1 MAEDLKH
8 SEDFLS
14 QATAIVVEKASD
26 EQFGV
31 SELAEAMN
39 MSRSNLLRKIQAGT
53 GLSAS
58 LFIRKIRLEIA
69 MDLLKEGNMTVSEV
83 SYQVGFG
90 SASYFIKC
98 FREQY
103 GFPPGEV
110 GKQKIE
116 LPQKE
121 DNPIAQPNQDRL
133 SKTWIFGLLAV
144 LLVIAVGYFFWPK
157 TEPQFSL
164 EEKSIAVLPFKNES
178 ADSSNLY
185 FVNGLMESTLN
196 NLQKIKNLRVIS
208 RSSVEKYR
216 NTNKSIPE
224 MASELGVSYFV
235 SGSGQ
240 KVGEQVLLSI
250 QLIDAETERQVWA
263 EQYNRQL
270 ADIFSIQNE
279 IATQITDAIKVFVTP
294 TELEQIEKRPTDNLL
309 AYDYFLQ
316 ALEPYHSRTDEGLKE
331 GIALFEKAIE
341 QDPEFSLAYAHIAIS
356 YYLLEMF
363 RSEKQFTEKINSYA
377 DKALLFDS
385 KSAES
390 LTAKAF
396 YYIQSEEFALAR
408 PYLEKALEYNP
419 NSALAIQMLADFYF
433 RLEPDTE
440 KYLEYALKAVQIQ
453 VESGDSTSQSYSYL
467 QLANA
472 LVTAGFVDEAKQFID
487 RSLAYDSTNYY
498 APHLRSYILFAKEK
512 DNEKMRQRLI
522 KLWERDPSRLDILQ
536 DIGKFFYL
544 DRKYDSADFYYTIF
558 VEARAT
564 NGLSIYELEN
574 SKISLVYEQNG
585 KVKEADRLFEEYQEF
600 AESDQSIYRNIAL
613 ATKYAIEEDWEK
625 ALDYVEA
632 FANEENN
639 QFWFLYLKDE
649 PVFEP
654 IKNQPRFQSAMQK
667 IETRF
672 WEQHEK
678 IKLKLEKENLI

>member
-1 MAEDLKH
+1 MAEGQKH
-8 SEDFLS
+8 SEDFIS
-14 QATAIVVEKASD
+14 QATALVVERAAD
-26 EQFGV
+26 EHFGV
-31 SELAEAMN
+31 SELADAMN
-39 MSRSNLLRKIQAGT
+39 MSRSNLLRKVQAAT

-90 SASYFIKC
+90 STSYFIKC

-110 GKQKIE
+110 GKQKTE
-116 LPQKE
+116 V
-121 DNPIAQPNQDRL
+121 NPEE
-133 SKTWIFGLLAV
+133 SKPVVPSNEKRNFRIWILGFLGV
-144 LLVIAVGYFFWPK
+144 LVVAAMGYFFWPK
-157 TEPQFSL
+157 TSSELSS
-164 EEKSIAVLPFKNES
+164 EEKTIAVLPFKNES

-196 NLQKIKNLRVIS
+196 NLQKINNLRVIS

-216 NTNKSIPE
+216 NTNKSIAE

-240 KVGEQVLLSI
+240 KVGNQVLLNI
-250 QLIDAETERQVWA
+250 QLIDAQTERQIWA

-270 ADIFSIQNE
+270 EDIFSIQNE
-279 IATQITDAIKVFVTP
+279 IATQITDAIKVIVTP
-294 TELEQIEKRPTDNLL
+294 TELEQIEKRPAKNLL
-309 AYDYFLQ
+309 AYDYYLQ
-316 ALEPYHSRTDEGLKE
+316 ALEPYHSRTDEGLLK
-331 GIALFEKAIE
+331 GIELFEKAIE
-341 QDPEFSLAYAHIAIS
+341 QDPEFSLAYAHVAIS

-363 RSEKQFTEKINSYA
+363 RAEKQFTEKINSYA

-433 RLEPDTE
+433 RLAPDTE
-440 KYLEYALKAVQIQ
+440 KYLEYALKAVQLQ
-453 VESGDSTSQSYSYL
+453 VTSGDSTTQSYSYL

-472 LVTAGFVDEAKQFID
+472 LMTAGFVEEARKFID
-487 RSLAYDSTNYY
+487 QSLAYDSTNYY
-498 APHLRSYILFAKEK
+498 APHLRSYILFAQEK

-522 KLWERDPSRLDILQ
+522 REWKKDPSRLDILQ
-536 DIGKFFYL
+536 DIGKFYYL
-544 DRKYDSADFYYTIF
+544 DKKYDSAFFYYSQF
-558 VEARAT
+558 VDARES
-564 NGLSIYELEN
+564 NGLKIYELEN
-574 SKISLVYEQNG
+574 AKISLVYEENG
-585 KVKEADRLFEEYQEF
+585 KTRQANRLFEEF
-600 AESDQSIYRNIAL
+600 ATYAEADQSIYRNIAL
-613 ATKYAIEEDWEK
+613 ATQSAMKEDWEK
-625 ALDYVEA
+625 ALDLLEA
-632 FANEENN
+632 FAEEDNN

-654 IKNQPRFQSAMQK
+654 VNNLARFKLAMKK

-672 WEQHEK
+672 WEQHAR
-678 IKLKLEKENLI
+678 IKTKLSREGLL